1 MTHSF
6 NLIDEPFVPCL
17 LPDGSRTELGLRDV
31 LARAHELR
39 EIRDDSPI
47 VTMTLHRLLL
57 AILHR
62 NFGPADMAQWRTI
75 WEAGRF
81 DMSTLDQYLTHWHE
95 RFDLFHP
102 KWPFYQ
108 TVGGTTNP
116 LPTMTL
122 YEELA
127 GGNNPTLFDHS
138 AEESEPGITP
148 SFAARGLIGRQAFA
162 LGLGVSPT
170 WTVGGRDIK
179 TGHRKDGPIA
189 RGVLLLV
196 CGDNLFQ
203 ALTLNLSPSDEP
215 GTTDDRPVWEHDAPG
230 ELMDQPLPAGR
241 LDLYTFQCRR
251 IRLEPPGE
259 DGLIRQVH
267 FAQGRVLADD
277 QFDPMKAYRRD
288 EDRGWCT
295 IGLQDERAL
304 WRDSATLFQLAHHR
318 GRQDRRPVPAVEWIA
333 EAALD
338 GVVSPGAR
346 FRLEAAGVGTQAGK
360 ATSVSL
366 WRQEQLPLPVRYLH
380 DAKLLGNLQTA
391 LSTAET
397 VGRALRDAVWHC
409 VRQFLHPA
417 TTDRLSKPQ
426 SQEVSTMAEGLAPMR
441 PYWPRLETPFLD
453 LLQALPAPA
462 DASAEQDQ
470 AHRRARLAHWFHQVL
485 RPTARQA
492 YDTTAGRMDNT
503 ARALRAVVLGRQ
515 KLERALGQI
524 ASQPPFDESPGH
536 PSPDTEET
544 ADVATES

>member
-17 LPDGSRTELGLRDV
+17 RPDGSRTELGLRDV

-47 VTMTLHRLLL
+47 VTITLHRLLL

-62 NFGPADMAQWRTI
+62 NFGPKDMDQWRTI
-75 WEAGRF
+75 WNAGRF
-81 DMSTLDQYLTHWHE
+81 DMEVVNQYFDDWHE

-108 TVGGTTNP
+108 SVGGTKSP

-138 AEESEPGITP
+138 TEEGDSGIILP
-148 SFAARGLIGRQAFA
+148 LAVRGLIARQAFA

-170 WTVGGRDIK
+170 WGVGDRDIK

-189 RGVLLLV
+189 RGILLLV
-196 CGDNLFQ
+196 RGDNLFQ
-203 ALTLNLSPSDEP
+203 TLSLNLSPPVEA
-215 GTTDDRPVWEHDAPG
+215 GNTDDRPVWEQDVPDDV
-230 ELMDQPLPAGR
+230 MDHRVPAGR

-251 IRLEPPGE
+251 IRLEPPDE
-259 DGLIRQVH
+259 YGLIRQVH
-267 FAQGRVLADD
+267 FAQGRALAEN

-288 EDRGWCT
+288 EERGWRS
-295 IGLQDERAL
+295 IPLQEDRAL

-318 GRQDRRPVPAVEWIA
+318 GRQDQRPVPAVEWLA

-338 GVVSPGAR
+338 GVISPTAR
-346 FRLEAAGVGTQAGK
+346 FRMDVIGVGTQAGK

-366 WRQEQLPLPVRYLH
+366 WRQEQLPLPVGYLH
-380 DAKLLGNLQTA
+380 NAALLSNLQAA
-391 LSTAET
+391 LSAAET
-397 VGRALRDAVWHC
+397 VDRALRDAVWQC
-409 VRQFLHPA
+409 VRQFLHPLK
-417 TTDRLSKPQ
+417 TDKLSKQ
-426 SQEVSTMAEGLAPMR
+426 QRQAVSSMVEALAPLR
-441 PYWPRLETPFLD
+441 NYWPRLESPFLN
-453 LLQALPAPA
+453 LLQSLPAPP
-462 DASAEQDQ
+462 DASTEEDQ
-470 AHRRARLAHWFHQVL
+470 AHRRAQLAHWFHEVL

-492 YDTTAGRMDNT
+492 YETTAGRMDNT
-503 ARALRAVVLGRQ
+503 ARALRAVVIGRRNM
-515 KLERALGQI
+515 ERALAKI
-524 ASQPPFDESPGH
+524 ASQPPFDQWPGQ
-536 PSPDTEET
+536 PGLDTEET
-544 ADVATES
+544 AHVAIES